1 MRDLKKSKMKITCPI
16 YLCLFA
22 HLPNK
27 ILLGTQNVT
36 GTVPGTED
44 LMEMVPVMSII
55 KKTKG

>member
-16 YLCLFA
+16 YLY
-22 HLPNK
+22 LPSK

-44 LMEMVPVMSII
+44 LMETVPVMSII
-55 KKTKG
+55 KKIKG